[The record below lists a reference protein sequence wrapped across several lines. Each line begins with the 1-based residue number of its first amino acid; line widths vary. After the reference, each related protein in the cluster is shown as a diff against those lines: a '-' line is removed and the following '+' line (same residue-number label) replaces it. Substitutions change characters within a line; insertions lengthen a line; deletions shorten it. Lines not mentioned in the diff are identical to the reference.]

1 MREFADAAEVP
12 AIAAR
17 LHAEAHIAK
26 GCVEAELQR
35 ELEATKRTVTILG
48 AQQSCFNFNL
58 ERTLT
63 GSQTS
68 EVEYQTIY
76 RCSGRNGMIEH
87 QAAGTSLSPVRL
99 AAIDVRVA
107 ELRVLAAQTVVEYWH
122 RRPTPAVPAADIA
135 EARSQLRRLFAARG
149 YRF

>member
-1 MREFADAAEVP
+1 MREFADEAEDRISAVRREVELLRREFTVLREEVGLERGLKDLRRDVVKAQRQIPKLP

-68 EVEYQTIY
+68 EVEYQTSEERMIIRHHMHPELPG
-76 RCSGRNGMIEH
+76 RCVSSRHG
-87 QAAGTSLSPVRL
+87 LSMFR
-99 AAIDVRVA
+99 
-107 ELRVLAAQTVVEYWH
+107 
-122 RRPTPAVPAADIA
+122 
-135 EARSQLRRLFAARG
+135 
-149 YRF
+149 